1 MTTYYQFDSN
11 CKMNLLNKIIQK
23 IKNRPNKVK
32 DQLYD
37 NLNIFDKITLLFKHD
52 HYLLM
57 KLYPAFGQIVLIT
70 QLLMTI
76 LSIFVYVCC
85 VINAFNTNIF
95 LGFSILT
102 LYIIYFSSIVIHYV
116 TLFNDDSKYDMT
128 DKYLIINYIIS
139 IFNFSLPIII
149 IEFLIEMFIFKQNKV
164 FKNYINKNLEQNFVE
179 HFNTI
184 YYDENNVA
192 YLKHEIINNVSFDHK
207 SNIIYF
213 DYVNKFYD
221 SNTYNINDSDDDQF
235 KRVMTDYIK
244 NHTSRELNFKQL
256 MSKLVYINNLT
267 MLNQSSQNIDQNKK
281 DNELLD
287 QLIDKQVSKDEVLKQ
302 QFESFNN

>member
-23 IKNRPNKVK
+23 IKNRPNNVK

-37 NLNIFDKITLLFKHD
+37 NLNIFDKITLLFKYD
-52 HYLLM
+52 HYLLI
-57 KLYPAFGQIVLIT
+57 KLYPTFGQIVLIT
-70 QLLMTI
+70 QLLMTM
-76 LSIFVYVCC
+76 LSILVYMCC

-95 LGFSILT
+95 LGFSSLT

-192 YLKHEIINNVSFDHK
+192 YLKHEMINNVLFDHK

-213 DYVNKFYD
+213 DYNAKFNELNIL
-221 SNTYNINDSDDDQF
+221 SNSEHTQF
-235 KRVMTDYIK
+235 KRVMTDYIR

-256 MSKLVYINNLT
+256 MSKLIYINDLT
-267 MLNQSSQNIDQNKK
+267 MLNQSSQNIDRNKK
-281 DNELLD
+281 DNKLLD
-287 QLIDKQVSKDEVLKQ
+287 QLIDKQVSKDEILKQ
-302 QFESFNN
+302 QFESLK

>member
-11 CKMNLLNKIIQK
+11 CKMDLLNKIIQK

-76 LSIFVYVCC
+76 LSIFVYMYC
-85 VINAFNTNIF
+85 VINAFYTNMF

-139 IFNFSLPIII
+139 IFNFSLSIII

-184 YYDENNVA
+184 YYNENNVA

-207 SNIIYF
+207 LNIIYF
-213 DYVNKFYD
+213 DYNDKFNELNIL
-221 SNTYNINDSDDDQF
+221 SNSEHTQF
-235 KRVMTDYIK
+235 KRVMTDYIR

-256 MSKLVYINNLT
+256 ISKLVYINNLT
-267 MLNQSSQNIDQNKK
+267 ILDQSSQNIDQNKE

-287 QLIDKQVSKDEVLKQ
+287 QLIDKQVSKDEILKQ
-302 QFESFNN
+302 QFESLK

>member
-23 IKNRPNKVK
+23 IKNSPNKVK

-37 NLNIFDKITLLFKHD
+37 NLNIFDKITLLFKYD
-52 HYLLM
+52 HYLLI
-57 KLYPAFGQIVLIT
+57 KLYPTFSKIVFST
-70 QLLMTI
+70 QLLMNI
-76 LSIFVYVCC
+76 VSLFVYMYCM
-85 VINAFNTNIF
+85 INAFNINIF
-95 LGFSILT
+95 LGFSSLIL
-102 LYIIYFSSIVIHYV
+102 LIIYFSSIVFHFV
-116 TLFNDDSKYDMT
+116 MLFIDDSSYDMT
-128 DKYLIINYIIS
+128 DKYLIINYIIA
-139 IFNFSLPIII
+139 IFNFSLFIII

-184 YYDENNVA
+184 YYDENDVV
-192 YLKHEIINNVSFDHK
+192 YLKHEMINNVLFDHK

-213 DYVNKFYD
+213 DYNDKFNELNIL
-221 SNTYNINDSDDDQF
+221 SNSEHTQF
-235 KRVMTDYIK
+235 KRVITDYIK
-244 NHTSRELNFKQL
+244 NHTSRELNFKKL
-256 MSKLVYINNLT
+256 ISKLIYINDLT

-287 QLIDKQVSKDEVLKQ
+287 QLIDKQVSKDEILKQ
-302 QFESFNN
+302 QFENLSK